1 MEQFIRKVTLTTNG
15 VTINPAGN
23 TGPQL
28 KIAFNIS
35 KTIDG
40 EQNEGTI
47 TLYNLSEST
56 RNAMGREYT
65 DVTLEAGY
73 TPPSGG
79 SNVGVIFL
87 GQIRDVVHTRDGAD
101 ILTELSVAEGEKA
114 VRKSTVSK
122 TLPKGSTVEDVANEI
137 MKGFET
143 YNITKGDWKFPD
155 DLPTFTRPYSMFGN
169 AAREFDRLGDS
180 FGFYWSIQGDVLDIC
195 PGDGYLD
202 GSAVLNAKTG
212 LIDVPALTDNGCKF
226 KALLNP
232 DVRPGREVVVESSII
247 EMNSAG
253 GRYRVSEC
261 TFSGDNRDGEFSV
274 SGTGEII
281 DGDTVDEGE
290 TV

>member
-1 MEQFIRKVTLTTNG
+1 MDQFIRKVTFSTNG
-15 VTINPAGN
+15 LTINPPGDK
-23 TGPQL
+23 GPQI
-28 KIAFNIS
+28 KIAFSIS

-40 EQNEGTI
+40 EQNEGSI
-47 TLYNLSEST
+47 SLYNLSEST
-56 RNAMGREYT
+56 RNAMGKEYT

-87 GQIRDVVHTRDGAD
+87 GQIRDVVHSRQGSD
-101 ILTELSVAEGEKA
+101 IVTQLSVAEGEEATRKA
-114 VRKSTVSK
+114 TVSK
-122 TLPKGSTVEDVANEI
+122 TLPKGSSVEDVANEI
-137 MKGFET
+137 MKGFEA
-143 YNITKGDWKFPD
+143 YDITKGEWKFPD
-155 DLPTFTRPYSMFGN
+155 DMPTLTRPYSMFGS

-180 FGFYWSIQGDVLDIC
+180 YGFYWSIQGDTLDIC
-195 PGDGYLD
+195 PGDGYL
-202 GSAVLNAKTG
+202 GGVAILNAKTG

-232 DVRPGREVVVESSII
+232 DVRPAREVIVESSII

-261 TFSGDNRDGEFSV
+261 TFAGDNRDGEFTV

-281 DGDTVDEGE
+281 NGDKVDEGE
-290 TV
+290 I